1 MCSRL
6 IAYEVE
12 YPLSPDEW
20 IVQVYYESFFVRII
34 IAGIL
39 PAIFYLFMEV
49 YIIKDLQINENIRS
63 REVRLIDKDGNQL
76 GVVPLRKALELAE
89 ESKLDLVNVAPK
101 AKPPV
106 CKIIDYGKYKY
117 ETIKKEKESRKNQKT
132 INVKEIRLSPNIDTH
147 DLEVKAKRANTFLSN
162 GDKVKVSVRFRGREL
177 GHTNIGR
184 TVLNN
189 FTELVSENGTVDK
202 KPAMEGRSMVMFFV
216 PKNQE

>member
-1 MCSRL
+1 MNHFL
-6 IAYEVE
+6 
-12 YPLSPDEW
+12 W
-20 IVQVYYESFFVRII
+20 VYNSGYFARYF
-34 IAGIL
+34 L
-39 PAIFYLFMEV
+39 LFMEV

-63 REVRLIDKDGNQL
+63 REVRLIDQDGNQL

-117 ETIKKEKESRKNQKT
+117 ETIKKEKESRKKQKT
-132 INVKEIRLSPNIDTH
+132 INVKEVRLSPNIDTH
-147 DLEVKAKRANTFLSN
+147 DLEVKANRANKFLQN

-184 TVLNN
+184 TVLND
-189 FTELVSENGTVDK
+189 FTELVSENGTVEK

-216 PKNQE
+216 PKTQE